1 MKSRIFILSA
11 MMLVGISTAVSADV
25 RPAPIFGD
33 AMVLQR
39 DAVVK
44 VWGTADRNEPVT
56 LSFNG
61 QTVRTRA
68 GKDGK
73 WCVKL
78 EPMQAGGP
86 YAMTIAGRK
95 SRVNINDVLVGEVWL
110 CSGQSNMEFRVRE
123 ANNAAG
129 EIAAADYPMIRCFTV
144 QKSMSPVPLDDC
156 FGSWEVCSSATVG
169 DFTAVGYFFARELWN
184 ELKVPIGIIH
194 SSWGGTDIETWTSAD
209 SYDALPEN
217 VRRDY
222 GNAAVELELM
232 TSPERV
238 AMKKKYDADFA
249 SDPAL
254 AERWYENPGDPSTW
268 QMMSLPREWSLT
280 PLARE
285 DGHVWFRREFVL
297 PENAEGKAA
306 MLALGPID
314 DNDIT
319 WINGVEVGR
328 TVGYNISR
336 RYSVRENIL
345 HGGVNTLTVRVTDT
359 GGGGGL
365 FGLPQDVW
373 LNVEGKQYPL
383 AGEWSYK
390 PSVVTS
396 AYGIVQYGPNV
407 LNSLL
412 YNAMIHPI
420 VCYAIKGAVWY
431 QGENNAGDAYAYHT
445 LFPNMME
452 NWREKWGY
460 DYPFYWVQ
468 LANFMAEAPVPC
480 ESAWA
485 ELREAQTL
493 ALDLPQTGQAVTID
507 IGDPGDI
514 HPRNK
519 QEVGRRLALN
529 ALAKDYGRTNIVW
542 SGPTYAS
549 SAIEGNRITVTFD
562 TYGSE
567 LAVRN
572 KYGYIEGFAVAGADR
587 VFHWAKAWIE
597 DGKVVVCSDAVDRP
611 VAVRYAWSDDPQAN
625 LFNTEGLPAAPF
637 RSDDWP
643 GITVRKR

>member
-1 MKSRIFILSA
+1 MLSA
-11 MMLVGISTAVSADV
+11 MLLAGASTAVWADV

-39 DAVVK
+39 DAVVR

-68 GKDGK
+68 GKEGK
-73 WCVKL
+73 WCAEL

-86 YAMTIAGRK
+86 YEMTIAGRK
-95 SRVNINDVLVGEVWL
+95 NQVHISDVLVGEVWL
-110 CSGQSNMEFRVRE
+110 CSGQSNMEFLVKS

-129 EIAAADYPMIRCFTV
+129 EIAGADYPMIRCFTV
-144 QKSMSPVPLDDC
+144 QKSMSPAPLDDC

-184 ELKVPIGIIH
+184 ELKVPVGIIH

-209 SYDALPEN
+209 SYAALPEH

-222 GNAAVELELM
+222 GNAAVELERM
-232 TSPERV
+232 ASPERI
-238 AMKKKYDADFA
+238 AMKKQYDADFA

-254 AERWYENPGDPSTW
+254 AEKWYENPGDPSTW
-268 QMMSLPREWSLT
+268 QTMYVPKEWGLT

-297 PENAEGKAA
+297 PESAEGKAA
-306 MLALGPID
+306 VLALGPID

-328 TVGYNISR
+328 TVGYNIAR
-336 RYSVRENIL
+336 GYSVGENIL

-365 FGLPQDVW
+365 YGLPQDVW

-390 PSVVTS
+390 PSVATS
-396 AYGIVQYGPNV
+396 AYGIVQYGPNM

-420 VCYAIKGAVWY
+420 VRYAIKGAVWY
-431 QGENNAGDAYAYHT
+431 QGENNAADAYAYRT
-445 LFPNMME
+445 LFPNMIK

-468 LANFMAEAPVPC
+468 LANFMAEAPIPR

-485 ELREAQTL
+485 ELREAQTM
-493 ALDLPQTGQAVTID
+493 ALDLPKTGQAVIID

-519 QEVGRRLALN
+519 QDVGRRLALN
-529 ALAKDYGRTNIVW
+529 VLANSYGRSDIVW

-549 SAIEGNRITVTFD
+549 SAIDGNTITVTFD
-562 TYGSE
+562 TCGSE
-567 LAVRN
+567 LVAHN
-572 KYGYIEGFAVAGADR
+572 KYGYVEGFAVAGADR
-587 VFHWAKAWIE
+587 VFHWAKAWIVG
-597 DGKVVVCSDAVDRP
+597 DDKVAVCSDAVDNP
-611 VAVRYAWSDDPQAN
+611 VAVRYAWSDDPEAN
-625 LFNTEGLPAAPF
+625 LFNAEGLPAAPF

-643 GITVRKR
+643 GVTIRR

>member
-1 MKSRIFILSA
+1 
-11 MMLVGISTAVSADV
+11 
-25 RPAPIFGD
+25 
-33 AMVLQR
+33 
-39 DAVVK
+39 
-44 VWGTADRNEPVT
+44 
-56 LSFNG
+56 
-61 QTVRTRA
+61 
-68 GKDGK
+68 
-73 WCVKL
+73 
-78 EPMQAGGP
+78 
-86 YAMTIAGRK
+86 
-95 SRVNINDVLVGEVWL
+95 
-110 CSGQSNMEFRVRE
+110 
-123 ANNAAG
+123 
-129 EIAAADYPMIRCFTV
+129 
-144 QKSMSPVPLDDC
+144 
-156 FGSWEVCSSATVG
+156 
-169 DFTAVGYFFARELWN
+169 
-184 ELKVPIGIIH
+184 
-194 SSWGGTDIETWTSAD
+194 
-209 SYDALPEN
+209 
-217 VRRDY
+217 
-222 GNAAVELELM
+222 
-232 TSPERV
+232 
-238 AMKKKYDADFA
+238 
-249 SDPAL
+249 
-254 AERWYENPGDPSTW
+254 
-268 QMMSLPREWSLT
+268 MMSLPREWSLT

-336 RYSVRENIL
+336 RYSVGENIL

-431 QGENNAGDAYAYHT
+431 QGENNAGDAYAYRT

-468 LANFMAEAPVPC
+468 LANFMAEAPVPR

-611 VAVRYAWSDDPQAN
+611 VAVRYAWSDDPQTN

>member
-1 MKSRIFILSA
+1 MKTKNFILSA
-11 MMLVGISTAVSADV
+11 IMLIGVSTAVFADV
-25 RPAPIFGD
+25 KPAPIFGN

-39 DAVVK
+39 DAIVQ
-44 VWGTADRNEPVT
+44 VWGTADSKEPVT

-61 QTVRTRA
+61 QTVKTRA
-68 GKDGK
+68 DKAGK
-73 WCVKL
+73 WSVKL
-78 EPMQAGGP
+78 NPMHAGGP
-86 YAMTIAGRK
+86 YKMIISGRK
-95 SRVNINDVLVGEVWL
+95 NRVDIDDVLVGEVWL
-110 CSGQSNMEFRVRE
+110 CSGQSNMEFRVKE
-123 ANNAAG
+123 ANNAAD
-129 EIAAADYPMIRCFTV
+129 EIAGADYPMIRCFTV
-144 QKSMSPVPLDDC
+144 QKSMSPALLDDC
-156 FGSWEVCSSATVG
+156 FGSWEVCSSDTAG

-184 ELKVPIGIIH
+184 ELKVPIGIIN
-194 SSWGGTDIETWTSAD
+194 SSWGGTDIEAWTSAD
-209 SYDALPEN
+209 SYAALPES

-222 GNAAVELELM
+222 GNAAIELERM

-254 AERWYENPGDPSTW
+254 TEHWYENPGDLSTW
-268 QMMSLPREWSLT
+268 KPMYIPKEWSLT

-297 PENAEGKAA
+297 PEGAEGKAA
-306 MLALGPID
+306 ILALGPID

-319 WINGVEVGR
+319 WINGEEIGR
-328 TVGYNISR
+328 TVGYNIPR
-336 RYSVRENIL
+336 RYSVGENIL
-345 HGGVNTLTVRVTDT
+345 RKGVNTLTVRVTDT

-365 FGLPQDVW
+365 FGLPQDIW
-373 LNVEGKQYPL
+373 LNVEGKSYSL

-396 AYGIVQYGPNV
+396 EYGIVQYGPNM

-420 VCYAIKGAVWY
+420 VRFAIKGVIWY
-431 QGENNAGDAYAYHT
+431 QGENNAGDAYAYRT
-445 LFPNMME
+445 LFPNMIAD
-452 NWREKWGY
+452 WRDKWGY

-468 LANFMAEAPVPC
+468 LANYMAEAQIPR

-485 ELREAQTL
+485 ELREAQSM
-493 ALDLPQTGQAVTID
+493 ALDLPRTGQAVIID

-519 QEVGRRLALN
+519 QDVGHRLALN
-529 ALAKDYGRTNIVW
+529 VLAKEYGRTDLVW
-542 SGPTYAS
+542 TGPTYAS
-549 SAIEGNRITVTFD
+549 SVVEGNKIIVTFD

-567 LAVRN
+567 LAVHN
-572 KYGYIEGFAVAGADR
+572 KYGYIEGFAVAGSDR
-587 VFHWAKAWIE
+587 VFHWAKAWITE
-597 DGKVVVCSDAVDRP
+597 DGKVAVCSDEVDKP
-611 VAVRYAWSDDPQAN
+611 IAVRYAWSDDPEAN

-643 GITVRKR
+643 GVTIRR